1 MNSDSNLKD
10 LEKKINE
17 AKHGAEPSEDEA
29 LRIKRAH
36 DNKAAMQAGYEF
48 VASVLLSAILGYFID
63 QWLGTTP
70 LFLILLFLLGTC
82 AGFMAIFRL
91 NKNLGMGVGY
101 SELHSR
107 EKDAN
112 KSPTSELNDIDKQEE

>member
-1 MNSDSNLKD
+1 MPSNLKD
-10 LEKKINE
+10 LEKKIKE
-17 AKHGAEPSEDEA
+17 AQHGAEPSEDER
-29 LRIKRAH
+29 LRIKRTH

-48 VASVLLSAILGYFID
+48 VGSVLLSAILGYFID

-70 LFLILLFLLGTC
+70 LFLISLFLLGTC
-82 AGFMAIFRL
+82 AGFMSIFRM

-101 SELHSR
+101 SELHKR

-112 KSPTSELNDIDKQEE
+112 KSPTSELNDNIDKQEE